1 MAMTEG
7 SGSTLAEALAAVVL
21 EQFEG
26 KDVRRAGV
34 EIPNVAGGL
43 RKAMKI
49 QPRTMKQGE
58 RGMIAFEYI
67 VQKVRFEPID
77 KDAPGGD
84 QERIHVLMA
93 EGATFV
99 DAEVVA
105 EAIKAQKELIAKAEE
120 EAKGIQRLD
129 IDGSGSPQ
137 DSAQAGD
144 KPKRGRGRRG
154 PISAVPD
161 APGDETEPGDHSQY
175 QDDEGEENGDGGSDT

>member
-129 IDGSGSPQ
+129 GIDGTSPQ
-137 DSAQAGD
+137 AD
-144 KPKRGRGRRG
+144 KPKAGRGRRG
-154 PISAVPD
+154 AISAVPD
-161 APGDETEPGDHSQY
+161 ATDGEAPPTGDENEPDPMYS
-175 QDDEGEENGDGGSDT
+175 DDPEDPSE

>member
-1 MAMTEG
+1 MTEG
-7 SGSTLAEALAAVVL
+7 SGATLAEALAAVVL
-21 EQFEG
+21 EKFEG

-49 QPRTMKQGE
+49 QPRTMKQGD
-58 RGMIAFEYI
+58 RGMIAFEYV
-67 VQKVRFEPID
+67 VQKVRFEPVD

-105 EAIKAQKELIAKAEE
+105 EAIKAQKELIQKAEE

-129 IDGSGSPQ
+129 GIDGSSPQ
-137 DSAQAGD
+137 GGD
-144 KPKRGRGRRG
+144 KTGDNATKTGRGRGRRG
-154 PISAVPD
+154 PIAAVPD
-161 APGDETEPGDHSQY
+161 APDDPADPGQQAQY
-175 QDDEGEENGDGGSDT
+175 QDDEENGDGGSDT

>member
-1 MAMTEG
+1 MTSEG
-7 SGSTLAEALAAVVL
+7 ASLAEALAAVVL
-21 EQFEG
+21 EKFEG

-129 IDGSGSPQ
+129 GMDGSGSPQ

-144 KPKRGRGRRG
+144 RPKGRGRRG

-161 APGDETEPGDHSQY
+161 APGDEVDPGDQAQY
-175 QDDEGEENGDGGSDT
+175 QNDEENGDGGSDT